1 MILKEIT
8 EFLRNN
14 LRLTLSPEKT
24 KITNLTRERARFL
37 GVYFWKPKAQEAKVT
52 RTGNAKCRI
61 NQTPRLYFAAPI
73 QEILNK
79 LENCGF
85 IKGYKNKSSRL
96 IPVDAITKLIYLDHQ
111 AIILRYNAIINGLLN
126 YYSFVDNLS
135 KFHQIIGYIL
145 RHSCAKTLARKFR
158 LKSRARAFKKFG
170 KNLSVRVSKK
180 DPEAKARSNTT
191 RSPSPTPRWP
201 PTSSIE
207 ASNL

>member
-1 MILKEIT
+1 MALVGPGEEAIILKEKLT
-8 EFLRNN
+8 EFLRKN
-14 LRLTLSPEKT
+14 LRLTLCPEKT
-24 KITNLTRERARFL
+24 KITNLTRERASFL
-37 GVYFWKPKAQEAKVT
+37 GVYFWKPKAQEALVT
-52 RTGNAKCRI
+52 YRTGNNAKKCRI
-61 NQTPRLYFAAPI
+61 NKTPRVYFAAPI

-79 LENCGF
+79 LENSGF
-85 IKGYKNKSSRL
+85 IKGYKNKSSRRL

-170 KNLSVRVSKK
+170 KNLSVRVSK
-180 DPEAKARSNTT
+180 
-191 RSPSPTPRWP
+191 
-201 PTSSIE
+201 
-207 ASNL
+207 